1 MTGRVGKTSYIL
13 MNKDVPMLEFRCQ
26 RNEFNEPEFFEE
38 QWLIGSR
45 PIGYHNLVAF
55 LKRRRSPKHRK
66 HIKQLLEQYGCNDLE
81 GFLHTTHAL
90 SLNDTF
96 WIREVDSP
104 LTWKDVSLYTGQ
116 FSEIV
121 SESAFDGIVRE
132 KELSP
137 TSPEFGT
144 DGRYAK
150 CWKHEAGNI
159 LLYKRGSTHYGIEP
173 LSEYLAALLSN
184 RLCSGSVPYDIGY
197 YHGNLISKCP
207 LFTNETVGLV
217 KVSAVFYQDK
227 ITIPKL
233 LTFFDAIGSGDAFRR
248 MCILD
253 AIILNTDRHYGNFGV
268 LFDTNTLKILSM
280 SPIFDHNRSLL
291 PELND
296 RQIVDSACYLQHC
309 KPKLGQDF
317 IQNAKRLL
325 TDSIRQDLLEL
336 EDFEFQ
342 QHNDIL
348 VKQERLDALSRIVQ
362 KRIRLILSDS
372 FHTYIN

>member
-1 MTGRVGKTSYIL
+1 M
-13 MNKDVPMLEFRCQ
+13 
-26 RNEFNEPEFFEE
+26 
-38 QWLIGSR
+38 
-45 PIGYHNLVAF
+45 
-55 LKRRRSPKHRK
+55 
-66 HIKQLLEQYGCNDLE
+66 E

-90 SLNDTF
+90 SANDTF
-96 WIREVDSP
+96 WVREADSP

-159 LLYKRGSTHYGIEP
+159 LLYKSGSTHYRIEP
-173 LSEYLAALLSN
+173 LSEYLAAQLST
-184 RLCSGSVPYDIGY
+184 RLCPGAVPYDIGY

-217 KVSAVFYQDK
+217 KASAVFYEEK

-233 LTFFDAIGSGDAFRR
+233 LTFFDGIGSGDAFRR

-253 AIILNTDRHYGNFGV
+253 AIILNTDRHYVNFGV
-268 LFDTNTLKILSM
+268 LFDTDTLKILGM
-280 SPIFDHNRSLL
+280 SPVFDHNRSLL

-296 RQIVDSACYLQHC
+296 HQIVDSACYLQHC

-325 TDSIRQDLLEL
+325 TDSIRQDLIEL

-342 QHNDIL
+342 QHNNIL

-362 KRIRLILSDS
+362 ERIHLILSDS